1 MRIRIEAAPGELEAR
16 IDEAL
21 ATVLELA
28 GGELVK
34 ASPLPAGDHGDE
46 GPRPFDEPVLQ
57 AALER
62 ATRQAQRIQRVMQR
76 RFAEVIRASSD
87 R

>member
-1 MRIRIEAAPGELEAR
+1 VKIRIEAAPGELEAR

-21 ATVLELA
+21 ASVLELA
-28 GGELVK
+28 GGALVK
-34 ASPLPAGDHGDE
+34 ASPLPAADHGDE
-46 GPRPFDEPVLQ
+46 GPRPFAEPVLQ

-62 ATRQAQRIQRVMQR
+62 ATKQSARIQRIMQR
-76 RFAEVIRASSD
+76 KIAEVIRASSD